1 MFNIVVYAPP
11 IERLVSAYGVYSN
24 ASKQL
29 VLSLGLD
36 KVYNGLSRDLYK
48 LETNQDFD
56 TNSFLKTYTY
66 FNNQPNLTKV
76 CDNLNK
82 ARYKRS
88 NRLEGYIEKMLKYG
102 QCSFLTLTFRD
113 DVLQAT
119 SEATRRQ
126 YVSRFLSMF
135 SPYYIANIDY
145 GGKNGR
151 EHYHAIIMHKK
162 NIDLSI
168 WRDKYGSIDIEPIRV
183 KNAECL
189 SKYMTKLT
197 NHAIKDTGRSK
208 RVIYSN
214 RINDLNVK
222 EYYVTQNAKL
232 RQEIDKLQQQD
243 DAIS

>member
-1 MFNIVVYAPP
+1 MSNIVVYAPP

-24 ASKQL
+24 TSKQL

-48 LETNQDFD
+48 LETNQDFNFD
-56 TNSFLKTYTY
+56 SFLQTYN
-66 FNNQPNLTKV
+66 FFDNQPNLKKV

-102 QCSFLTLTFRD
+102 QCSFLTLTFKD

-162 NIDLSI
+162 SIDLSI
-168 WRDKYGSIDIEPIRV
+168 WRDKYGSINIEPIHV
-183 KNAECL
+183 KNADCL

-222 EYYVTQNAKL
+222 DYYVTQNAKL
-232 RQEIDKLQQQD
+232 RQQIENFDKQTNT
-243 DAIS
+243 IS